1 MYKRTNFESQK
12 FLNKLK
18 KCTYTEAFIDYNI
31 DKDCTY
37 CNDCIERQQ
46 DDNQIYFDV
55 LYNYTMRCRCGSTLF
70 ATKHGHR
77 NKNGAKNF
85 MVFYCCDK
93 DGCNFHHCF
102 TKYDG

>member
-18 KCTYTEAFIDYNI
+18 KCSYTEAFIDYNV

-46 DDNQIYFDV
+46 DDNSSQSSRAI
-55 LYNYTMRCRCGSTLF
+55 
-70 ATKHGHR
+70 
-77 NKNGAKNF
+77 
-85 MVFYCCDK
+85 
-93 DGCNFHHCF
+93 
-102 TKYDG
+102 